1 MSCEL
6 LAEPR
11 CPERSGGTGAALR
24 GDGERHGVEPLSPP
38 SVGKVEARFRREE
51 VREKEKKPKREEE
64 S

>member
-6 LAEPR
+6 LAVPR
-11 CPERSGGTGAALR
+11 SPERSGRTGSELR
-24 GDGERHGVEPLSPP
+24 GDGERHGAEPLSPA
-38 SVGKVEARFRREE
+38 SAGKVEARFLREE